1 MARGNVTPITHP
13 PETGRHTRQHLTTG
27 ILLGLLLVGLSGCA
41 SRVWNPPLPPAPSA
55 APYVFANRL
64 PRHNSSETFVVLAFS
79 GGGTRSA
86 AFSYG
91 LLRKLR
97 DTPVTLAGKTGSLLD
112 EVDVIS
118 SVSGGSYTAAYYG
131 LFGQRIF
138 TDYERVFLHRD
149 IEGAMLSQLA
159 QPANLGALGSSQYN
173 RGDMVAAWL
182 GREVFANKTFA
193 DMSQGE
199 LPYIII
205 NASDLNT
212 GMTFSFIQQQ
222 FDFLCS
228 DINPYPIAN
237 AVMAS
242 SAVPLVFAP
251 ITLAN
256 HNADCRANLSGK
268 TDWVANALRE
278 DSLFERRYQVA
289 RTLHRYADAK
299 RIPLVRLLDGGL
311 TDNLGVRGSM
321 ASPVAHYGN
330 VLQMK
335 GAFDPTAMAKVKRV
349 LVIIA
354 NAQQRYPDYAWSQAG
369 REPGLLETLEASANA
384 AIDLLNTETVELART
399 AFARWGDYLNAQR
412 SPDQPKVKTYF
423 VPLTFEQIRDEQR
436 YERINAIPT
445 TFHLQ
450 GQEVDTVISLA
461 GELLD
466 ESAEFKAFLRDT
478 AGAGQ

>member
-1 MARGNVTPITHP
+1 MINGSVIPSGHP
-13 PETGRHTRQHLTTG
+13 PETGTRIQRRLAAAM
-27 ILLGLLLVGLSGCA
+27 LLGLLLAGSSGCA
-41 SRVWNPPLPPAPSA
+41 TRAWNTPLAATPSA
-55 APYVFANRL
+55 TPYVFANRL

-97 DTPVTLAGKTGSLLD
+97 DTPVTLDSKTGSLLD

-118 SVSGGSYTAAYYG
+118 SVSGGSFTAAYYG
-131 LFGQRIF
+131 LFGKRVF
-138 TDYERVFLHRD
+138 EDYERVFLRRD
-149 IEGAMLSQLA
+149 IEGVMLSQLV
-159 QPANLGALGSSQYN
+159 QPTTLSALGSSDYN
-173 RGDMVAAWL
+173 RGDMVATWL

-193 DMSQGE
+193 DMSLGE
-199 LPYIII
+199 LPYVIL

-228 DINPYPIAN
+228 DINPYPVAN

-242 SAVPLVFAP
+242 SAVPLIFAP

-256 HNADCRANLSGK
+256 HNAGCQADLTGK
-268 TDWVANALRE
+268 TDWVKNALRE
-278 DSLFERRYQVA
+278 DGLFDQRYQVA
-289 RTLHRYADAK
+289 RTLQRYADAK

-354 NAQQRYPDYAWSQAG
+354 NAQQRYPDYGWSLAG
-369 REPGLLETLEASANA
+369 REPGLLDTLEASANA
-384 AIDLLNTETVELART
+384 TIDLLNTETVGMAKTTFE
-399 AFARWGDYLNAQR
+399 RWGDYLNARR
-412 SPDQPKVKTYF
+412 SPEQPKVETFF
-423 VPLTFEQIRDEQR
+423 VPLTFEQIHDQQQ
-436 YERINAIPT
+436 YERINTIPT
-445 TFHLQ
+445 SFDL
-450 GQEVDTVISLA
+450 EAKDVDAVISLA

-466 ESAEFKAFLRDT
+466 ESPAFKAFLDT
-478 AGAGQ
+478 LNVRQ